1 MPGFTHV
8 PGLIQF
14 MPRKRITQFSKPSTP
29 THPSLTSS
37 GKKESICQLQPTT
50 AGTSNSSVNDLI
62 QHLRRSRIS
71 SKVSEQPA
79 HETNPHT
86 VHPSL
91 NAFLDIP
98 NTPIPRPRFG
108 MRVSGGRR
116 VRGPAGP
123 PPPDSW
129 LSTSTRSSTNARS
142 NRGMAPKHADRPILR
157 FIGSLPDLHLPH
169 KGSLLHLALKGLAQG
184 WDFHRVY
191 DQFYLATLPVR
202 HKEAILSYIAFYN
215 PQGIDCQGL
224 EVLFLDDTE
233 LVDATG
239 SDSLSHLDLASS
251 LGYGIEAKD
260 LKTVLANP
268 RIESKSKDT
277 LSQTDIPD
285 SWDSPPLQSTAL
297 RTPTLRP
304 RFPAL
309 THLSLSNP
317 ANPSWKYL
325 LAVTPY
331 LATLTH
337 LSLAYWPTPS
347 LTPNSTTAYRE
358 TPSGSVDYGGSNFYS
373 VFDGD
378 LSEAANV
385 LRRLSKATYCL
396 QWLDLTGCSDW
407 VQALGRMAGPDW
419 CGGWRG
425 VETVKAGQGWIPTCL
440 EEEGSDWRR
449 VAEASTKGKQEASA
463 LWAMKKELVAWANVE
478 KHIGNVER
486 LVKSTVASKTSNRSK
501 TVRFERGWEGW
512 WIEDALRY
520 FTLMDSNSVSMF

>member
-1 MPGFTHV
+1 
-8 PGLIQF
+8 
-14 MPRKRITQFSKPSTP
+14 MPRKRTTQFPKPSTP
-29 THPSLTSS
+29 PHPSLTSS
-37 GKKESICQLQPTT
+37 GKKESISQLQPTT
-50 AGTSNSSVNDLI
+50 ASTSNSSVNDLI
-62 QHLRRSRIS
+62 QHLRRSQIS
-71 SKVSEQPA
+71 KGSEQPA
-79 HETNPHT
+79 HEINPHT

-91 NAFLDIP
+91 NAFLNVP
-98 NTPIPRPRFG
+98 NTPTPRPRFG
-108 MRVSGGRR
+108 MRVSGGRQ

-129 LSTSTRSSTNARS
+129 LSTRARSFMNARS

-157 FIGSLPDLHLPH
+157 SIGSLPDLHLPQE
-169 KGSLLHLALKGLAQG
+169 GSLLHLALKGLAQG

-215 PQGIDCQGL
+215 PQSINCQGL
-224 EVLFLDDTE
+224 NVLFLDDTE

-239 SDSLSHLDLASS
+239 SDSLTHLDLASS
-251 LGYGIEAKD
+251 LGCGIQAKD
-260 LKTVLANP
+260 LKTVLTNP
-268 RIESKSKDT
+268 KIEPKRKNTSP
-277 LSQTDIPD
+277 QTDIPD
-285 SWDSPPLQSTAL
+285 SWDSPRLQSTSL
-297 RTPTLRP
+297 STPTLRP

-309 THLSLSNP
+309 THLSLSKP
-317 ANPSWKYL
+317 ADPSWKYL

-385 LRRLSKATYCL
+385 LRHLSRATYCL
-396 QWLDLTGCSDW
+396 KWLDLTGCSDW
-407 VQALGRMAGPDW
+407 VQALGREAGPDW

-440 EEEGSDWRR
+440 EEKDLDWRR
-449 VAEASTKGKQEASA
+449 VAEDPTKGKQEASA

-486 LVKSTVASKTSNRSK
+486 LVRSTIASKTSNRSK

-520 FTLMDSNSVSMF
+520 FALMDSNSVSMF